1 MPVFRAWHEEHHQPL
16 ANIERYTKYTHEGKL
31 YYVGEAI
38 YKIRSGRLG
47 IPSTL
52 VGPLRAMGMSWHIEA
67 VFENAAKVVYDREK
81 TLNLSKDHTEPFEP
95 DREYILHEYNQDIE
109 LGEWLSKVADGTWHV
124 ATTTQAT
131 LELREWRPRVP
142 LSSWWPEI
150 VAYMEGR
157 AYLSTRDMAARG
169 PHAQIRRY
177 LRKILTGYTFVDAA
191 TRAGLAEYGFFMHTW
206 QDYAD
211 ALRIHLATAE
221 NASLKNLTDGVIVDI
236 PINAPRKPQY
246 YFGRVAL
253 KQGLDYI
260 AQHPDRVLREDPRT
274 WIALRDLG
282 VFGTAGAVGPVP
294 WSRPD
299 VVPVA
304 GPSRLAGDTE
314 FPDHHAGEPSGN
326 TADDFG
332 DDGNHGA
339 VPGFGLGDPGGQA
352 LMDDIDFGLG

>member
-1 MPVFRAWHEEHHQPL
+1 MEELMPVFRAWHEEHRQPL
-16 ANIERYTKYTHEGKL
+16 ANIERYTEYIHEGRS
-31 YYVGEAI
+31 YNIGDAI
-38 YKIRSGRLG
+38 YKIRSGHRR

-52 VGPLRAMGMSWHIEA
+52 VGPLRAMGMSWHTEKE
-67 VFENAAKVVYDREK
+67 FEKAAKVAYDREK
-81 TLNLSKDHTEPFEP
+81 TLNLPEDHTEPF
-95 DREYILHEYNQDIE
+95 DSNDEYNQNIA
-109 LGEWLSKVADGTWHV
+109 LGEWLSKVANGTWHV
-124 ATTTQAT
+124 ATVTQAT

-150 VAYMEGR
+150 VAYMKGR
-157 AYLSTRDMAARG
+157 AYLSTRDMTVRG
-169 PHAQIRRY
+169 PHAQIRNY
-177 LRKILTGYTFVDAA
+177 LRKILTGNIFVDAA
-191 TRAGLAEYGFFMHTW
+191 TRAKLAEYGFFMHTW

-211 ALRIHLATAE
+211 ALRIYLATAE

-236 PINAPRKPQY
+236 PINGLRKPQY
-246 YFGRVAL
+246 YLGRVAL

-260 AQHPDRVLREDPRT
+260 AQHPDRVLREDLRA

-294 WSRPD
+294 RPD

-314 FPDHHAGEPSGN
+314 FPDHHADEPSGN
-326 TADDFG
+326 TADDLG